1 MKKYWVLYRP
11 VILLLIIWCILLYF
25 IEVVS
30 PFCIP
35 QRSGYIGP
43 VPRANFDGVLYLKIV
58 EEGYYKFSQAFFP
71 LYPII
76 ISAIG
81 RIVPFPS
88 WINGISVSLVCFFA
102 GLCLLYGDIYKKNK
116 SHAWW
121 TIVFIVAFPTSFFF
135 SAVYTEGLFFLLSI
149 LVYIFSEK
157 RKWFLCGIF
166 GALAS
171 ATRLFGVLLLIYVLL
186 EYIFSK
192 PSKVKIFDIISIFFI
207 PFGFLCYIAYLY
219 IYHNDPLLFFHLQPL
234 FGAHR
239 TGDSF
244 VLLPQVIWRYGKI
257 LFTAF
262 LQPTPVSYF
271 VSVLEIVA
279 TFFGYLLLWFGWKMK
294 ERLSLIV
301 YGVIALTLPTLT
313 GTFSSVPRYLLCIFP
328 LFLILGKMDNKAIR
342 YILLFIFVLLQ
353 IMLFSLFL
361 RGWFV
366 S

>member
-11 VILLLIIWCILLYF
+11 VVLLLIVWCILLWF

-30 PFCIP
+30 PFFIP
-35 QRSGYIGP
+35 QRIGYIGP
-43 VPRANFDGVLYLKIV
+43 IPWANFDGVLYLKIV

-71 LYPII
+71 LYPMLISGISRII
-76 ISAIG
+76 
-81 RIVPFPS
+81 PFPS
-88 WINGISVSLVCFFA
+88 WIHAVSISLVCFSV
-102 GLCLLYGDIYKKNK
+102 GLCLLYGNIYEKNK
-116 SHAWW
+116 RWAWW

-135 SAVYTEGLFFLLSI
+135 NAVYTEGLFFLLSI
-149 LVYIFSEK
+149 LVYIFAEK

-171 ATRLFGVLLLIYVLL
+171 ATRLFGVLLLVYVLI
-186 EYIFSK
+186 EYICSK
-192 PSKVKIFDIISIFFI
+192 PSKVKMLDILSILLI
-207 PFGFLCYIAYLY
+207 PFGLLCYMTYLY
-219 IYHNDPLLFFHLQPL
+219 IFYNDPLLFFHLQPL

-244 VLLPQVIWRYGKI
+244 ILLPQVIWRYGKI

-262 LQPTPVSYF
+262 LQPTPISYF
-271 VSVLEIVA
+271 VSVLEMVA
-279 TFFGYLLLWFGWKMK
+279 TFFGYAVLWFGWKMK
-294 ERLSLIV
+294 ERWSLV
-301 YGVIALTLPTLT
+301 LYGMIALTLPTLT

-328 LFLILGKMDNKAIR
+328 LFLILGKLDNTVIR
-342 YILLFIFVLLQ
+342 YILLFIFIFLQ
-353 IMLFSLFL
+353 IILSSLFL